1 MKQKYFVFLG
11 RKNMI
16 LKKNNICFLKKE
28 KTGVWKWNELKYFK
42 ENFFFSFDF
51 AVKFLKNQ
59 IKFLPENLNE

>member
-28 KTGVWKWNELKYFK
+28 KTGV
-42 ENFFFSFDF
+42 
-51 AVKFLKNQ
+51 
-59 IKFLPENLNE
+59 